1 MSILAQL
8 DGLGARPVPGAAPA
22 GKAARYEPEY
32 EELNAEVEALGSLTG
47 KQVDWEKVVDR
58 GVTIVRDKSKDLLVA
73 SYLAFGLFQ
82 LQDFA
87 GLAAGLAVARDMATA
102 HWDGLFPE
110 LKRARARGTALG
122 WLAQRLQPVI
132 EGRPAPT
139 EAERPQLE
147 ACIAALRELQAVCD
161 EKLGRDGP
169 ALGPLRRALEAR
181 LQAIPAEAP
190 PPPPPPPV
198 AAPPP
203 PAAPTGAPPPPAA
216 PPPASS
222 REAAPPPA
230 PVAPPPAPPPAPV
243 DAGAVQATLDA
254 TWETLTKTADL
265 LFAQNDADPLSYLLR
280 RTALWRGL
288 VKAPAASGN
297 QLGFTGGDPGLL
309 QRLEAAAEQGDHAA
323 LLRLA
328 EPAASR
334 QRLWLEPS
342 FHALRALEG
351 LGKRHEAARD
361 ALASELVALARR
373 LPQLPE
379 LTFKNGVPL
388 LGPKGRAWLKGQLA
402 GGGGGANGAV
412 AADPLDAALARAREK
427 LADGGLAAAVEAL
440 GDPAPSRAGARGR
453 FRARLALARLC
464 LEAGRADLAAGQLE
478 GLDAERQRVG
488 LDAWEP
494 ALAVEVLT
502 LRLEALRQA
511 PQKPKDAPE
520 RARQIQDAL
529 CQLDLQAALAFGP
542 Q

>member
-8 DGLGARPVPGAAPA
+8 EGLGARPVPGAAPA

-32 EELNAEVEALGSLTG
+32 EELNAEVEALGSLNG
-47 KQVDWEKVVDR
+47 RQVDWEKVVDR

-73 SYLAFGLFQ
+73 SYLAFGLYQ
-82 LQDFA
+82 LQDLA
-87 GLAAGLAVARDMATA
+87 GLAAGLTLARDMAQA

-110 LKRARARGTALG
+110 LKRARARGTALS
-122 WLAQRLQPVI
+122 WLAQRLQPAI

-139 EAERPQLE
+139 EAERPALE

-169 ALGPLRRALEAR
+169 ALGPLRRALEGR
-181 LQAIPAEAP
+181 LQAIPAAAP
-190 PPPPPPPV
+190 PPPPPPAPV

-203 PAAPTGAPPPPAA
+203 APTTAPAPVAAAPALAAPPVEVAAPPPP
-216 PPPASS
+216 PS
-222 REAAPPPA
+222 
-230 PVAPPPAPPPAPV
+230 APV

-288 VKAPAASGN
+288 VKLPAANGN

-309 QRLEAAAEQGDHAA
+309 QRLEATAEQGDHAA

-373 LPQLPE
+373 LPQLAE
-379 LTFKNGVPL
+379 LQFKNGVPL

-402 GGGGGANGAV
+402 GGGGGSSGAA